1 MHANHYISD
10 WLPTSAKEVEARQW
24 EQLDVILFTGDAY
37 IDHPAFGI
45 AVLGRVLESAGFR
58 VAVVPQPNWQD
69 DLRDFSKLG
78 RPRYFFG
85 VSAGAMD
92 SMVTHYTARKRR
104 RSTDAYTP
112 GNVSGFRP
120 DYPSIVYTKALQ
132 KLFPD
137 VPVIL
142 GGVEAS
148 LRRFTHYDYWQDNLK
163 RSILLDSG
171 ADMIIYGMGEKALL
185 KITALME
192 KGVAFSGI
200 TDLKQTAV
208 ARPKIQRKSILD
220 GKEYTELF
228 DHEECLS
235 DKKKFAKNF
244 ARIETA
250 SNIVNPDIL
259 TQNSGDMTVIVNPP
273 NPVMTEKELDRI
285 YDLPYTRLPH
295 PRYRKKRP
303 VPAYE
308 MIRHSVNTHRGC
320 FGGCS
325 FCTISAHQGKFVQ
338 SRSPGSILREIKS
351 ITKMP
356 DFKGHITD
364 MGGPS
369 ANMYQM
375 RGHNEGICE
384 VCSRPSC
391 LYPSICRNLNTDHRS
406 MTELYR
412 NAAMIEGVNR
422 ITIGSG
428 LRYDFLN
435 EDENKNHFREYFHNL
450 VKHHVSGRLKVA
462 PEHTAR
468 GVLKTMRKPDY
479 ELFRKLVKE
488 FNKINDDEGLNQQII
503 PYFISGYPDCR
514 LQDMAE
520 LAVIT
525 KKQGLRLEQVQD
537 FTPTPMTLATVMYYS
552 GYDPYTLEKVIT
564 AKSGKERANQVMF
577 FFWYKKEFKSQ
588 IRNELIKLGRHDLLE
603 QLLGK

>member
-1 MHANHYISD
+1 
-10 WLPTSAKEVEARQW
+10 
-24 EQLDVILFTGDAY
+24 
-37 IDHPAFGI
+37 
-45 AVLGRVLESAGFR
+45 
-58 VAVVPQPNWQD
+58 
-69 DLRDFSKLG
+69 
-78 RPRYFFG
+78 
-85 VSAGAMD
+85 
-92 SMVTHYTARKRR
+92 
-104 RSTDAYTP
+104 
-112 GNVSGFRP
+112 
-120 DYPSIVYTKALQ
+120 
-132 KLFPD
+132 
-137 VPVIL
+137 
-142 GGVEAS
+142 
-148 LRRFTHYDYWQDNLK
+148 
-163 RSILLDSG
+163 
-171 ADMIIYGMGEKALL
+171 
-185 KITALME
+185 
-192 KGVAFSGI
+192 
-200 TDLKQTAV
+200 
-208 ARPKIQRKSILD
+208 
-220 GKEYTELF
+220 
-228 DHEECLS
+228 
-235 DKKKFAKNF
+235 
-244 ARIETA
+244 
-250 SNIVNPDIL
+250 
-259 TQNSGDMTVIVNPP
+259 
-273 NPVMTEKELDRI
+273 
-285 YDLPYTRLPH
+285 
-295 PRYRKKRP
+295 
-303 VPAYE
+303 
-308 MIRHSVNTHRGC
+308 
-320 FGGCS
+320 
-325 FCTISAHQGKFVQ
+325 
-338 SRSPGSILREIKS
+338 
-351 ITKMP
+351 MP